1 MMALFMLQNTRE
13 EIESKIFK
21 EIEQPYLRDLES
33 VRLIKEYIGKQN
45 EIDLFVLKNEN
56 NYQKAILKIIDVKSE
71 LVEEEAQEKKD
82 ETEEKIQEL
91 SKIISEYN
99 KLKKNPNIESES
111 IRIELAKQKA
121 LARKLNTK
129 EFNAKEI
136 FTKYTGDTI

>member
-99 KLKKNPNIESES
+99 KLSIGKK
-111 IRIELAKQKA
+111 
-121 LARKLNTK
+121 TK
-129 EFNAKEI
+129 HERLHCQRDIHKI
-136 FTKYTGDTI
+136 YR

>member
-129 EFNAKEI
+129 DFIAKEI